1 MSEQAEVHGANVI
14 DFNWLCV
21 RSEIHKVFLWGEGGD
36 IGRGGL
42 LLNEPVPN
50 GRQLF
55 GIGKFATIKCIQLFE
70 RILWSRWRVDIC
82 GFSCTNAS
90 LAICGVYS
98 VQSGV
103 GNRRQG
109 WM

>member
-21 RSEIHKVFLWGEGGD
+21 RSEIHKVFLLGGGGD
-36 IGRGGL
+36 LGRGGL

-55 GIGKFATIKCIQLFE
+55 GI
-70 RILWSRWRVDIC
+70 
-82 GFSCTNAS
+82 
-90 LAICGVYS
+90 
-98 VQSGV
+98 
-103 GNRRQG
+103 
-109 WM
+109 